1 MGTVH
6 QKSYLD
12 SKTYITFSS
21 IMSDMSIGSKP
32 QLPCTIETRI
42 ADPGGGGDPDPD
54 PDPAL
59 KIEQVPDLDSNFR

>member
-12 SKTYITFSS
+12 SKTFITFELR
-21 IMSDMSIGSKP
+21 IGSEP
-32 QLPCTIETRI
+32 QLSCTIETRI
-42 ADPGGGGDPDPD
+42 ADPGGEGDPD